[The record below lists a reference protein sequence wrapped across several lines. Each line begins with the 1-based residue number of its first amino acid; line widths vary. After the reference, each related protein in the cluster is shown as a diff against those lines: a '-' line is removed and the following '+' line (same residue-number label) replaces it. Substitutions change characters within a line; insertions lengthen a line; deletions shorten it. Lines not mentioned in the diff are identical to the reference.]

1 MFGRFACTTLAVLLM
16 TDLILVLIIPS
27 AKNIFFKD
35 EQLMAHATSDGPID
49 HLIFIVLEKKD
60 YESVYNQSS
69 APYLT
74 KIADEYS
81 LLTNYHAL
89 AHASLPNYV
98 AMIAGSYFN
107 VGRSE
112 PPQSSKH
119 IANYE
124 IITSKMDAKGVTWKA
139 YMESMPSPC
148 YMTDNGSYVVRHNP
162 FVYFRNVT
170 GDKSYCND
178 HVVDFES
185 LDDDIANDT
194 LPNFVFITPNQNNN
208 GHDTDI
214 AYSDNWLQGF
224 LPKFINSSA
233 FDSSA
238 IFVTF
243 DENEHGPEYHTY
255 TAVLGP
261 SSIVKSGYKSDARYD
276 HFSLLKTIEVVFDL
290 ENLGRNDVFASPIVD
305 VFHPEIV
312 SRFSKDLNIKS
323 LDDAEFDI
331 RFAALA
337 DTHLTQH
344 TTKPVLK
351 AYLDSITNDIGKQ
364 NVHFTTVIGD
374 FIDSV
379 TGHFPEQMAKFHK
392 DFINQTDSP
401 VLLAYGDHGKEW
413 GKYRSSLRV
422 PEALFGGTFNVTS
435 SGTQGKGWYFEQG
448 MPHMWSMTYHN
459 VHFVFLP
466 SAFADDMWLA
476 WLAKDLSENRNYTTV
491 IFSHHGSYP
500 GAQGFYDE
508 TRMRLRSL
516 LDSNPQV
523 IAVLSGHTHKG
534 YPPWRASD
542 SSSLGSLG
550 GNAYPFYAWP
560 PGSTLNQ
567 YLLEKKYLIFSIRQ
581 DGLYIFERDAEKGVS
596 SLVWALSAPTTFIHK
611 PKIEVSTPFLVR
623 DGQTVSIPF
632 TQLQSAKLRAWGVNT
647 TQLVNSEEAQWVIS
661 ESGVTR
667 QGDINTTIGNEPIV
681 AQRYEKMLV
690 DNNASNNWGY
700 IDIFK
705 NKDLTNET
713 RLIYGILLA
722 TSSQPKVGTD
732 MQLQFI
738 NATSGEVI
746 VSSGVIPS
754 PPQNK
759 TEMSLDYLQFGFG
772 KQNGDAQGSV
782 VGEEFQ
788 DMSPQSFS
796 NMTLRIWFGPQNISQ
811 EKTSIDIAIWVHQR
825 TFLMAP
831 LSENGVFSS
840 ESLLISLNG
849 SSYEFGRLNPFEYV
863 ERTLGDGIMGDMK
876 VNIGG
881 SRIALIEL
889 KGETDPAFF
898 LTNPRATEVISDG
911 TRNIFKFGQNLYSNS
926 ATVTDTVLYTLIP
939 AMSDYHSSNTTSGV
953 IRFSTPTASVNLTNI
968 LDTINARL
976 YSYESSDDR
985 IVSTFT
991 AESKNLTARFYLPQM
1006 FTQNNEFTAKVNTVD
1021 WAADWD
1027 ETNRLLT
1034 VSSLTEPNNLVT
1046 ITIESAN

>member
-1 MFGRFACTTLAVLLM
+1 VFSRFAYTTLAVLLM

-89 AHASLPNYV
+89 AHASLPNYL

-233 FDSSA
+233 FDSSV
-238 IFVTF
+238 IFTTF
-243 DENEHGPEYHTY
+243 DENEHGPGYHTY

-261 SSIVKSGYKSDARYD
+261 PSIVKSGYKSEARYD

-305 VFHPEIV
+305 VFRPEIV

-351 AYLDSITNDIGKQ
+351 AYLDSITHDIGKQ

-422 PEALFGGTFNVTS
+422 PEAIFGGTFNVTS

-448 MPHMWSMTYHN
+448 MPYMWSMTYNN

-476 WLAKDLSENRNYTTV
+476 WLAKDLSENRNYTTI

-508 TRMRLRSL
+508 TRMQLRSL

-523 IAVLSGHTHKG
+523 IAVISGHTHKG
-534 YPPWRASD
+534 YPPWRASAF
-542 SSSLGSLG
+542 SSLGSLG

-581 DGLYIFERDAEKGVS
+581 DGLYIFERDAEKDFS

-667 QGDINTTIGNEPIV
+667 QRDINTTIGYEPIV

-690 DNNASNNWGY
+690 DNASNNWGY

-759 TEMSLDYLQFGFG
+759 TEVSLDYLQFGFG
-772 KQNGDAQGSV
+772 KQNGEAQGSV

-840 ESLLISLNG
+840 ESLVISLNG
-849 SSYEFGRLNPFEYV
+849 SSYEFGSLNPFEYV

-898 LTNPRATEVISDG
+898 LTNPRATELISDG

-939 AMSDYHSSNTTSGV
+939 AMSDYHTSNTTSGV

-968 LDTINARL
+968 LDTIDARL

-985 IVSTFT
+985 IISTFT

-1006 FTQNNEFTAKVNTVD
+1006 FTQNNEFTAKVNTVE

-1046 ITIESAN
+1046 VTIESAN